1 VEEFLGLD
9 KKPTWGDCLTA
20 TTRSEFF
27 ELIRERF
34 PRDYVLQHQR
44 IEYFA
49 DKHYGK
55 EKQPKEYSSKYTN
68 FENEPMELVG
78 WRLANLK

>member
-1 VEEFLGLD
+1 MEEFLGIKD
-9 KKPTWGDCLTA
+9 KPTWGDCLIA
-20 TTRSEFF
+20 TSRSEFF
-27 ELIRERF
+27 DLIKERF
-34 PRDYVLQHQR
+34 PRDYILQHQR

-49 DKHYGK
+49 NKHYGK
-55 EKQPKEYSSKYTN
+55 PEKKEYESKFMN